1 MEEYFFYSQFD
12 ISKQKHG
19 SGRFISLEEAVSRF
33 AINKNM
39 SNSEFLT
46 FFKVE
51 KNLGWCYNKY

>member
-19 SGRFISLEEAVSRF
+19 SGRFISLEEAVSQF
-33 AINKNM
+33 AVNRNM
-39 SNSEFLT
+39 SNSQFLI

-51 KNLGWCYNKY
+51 KKI